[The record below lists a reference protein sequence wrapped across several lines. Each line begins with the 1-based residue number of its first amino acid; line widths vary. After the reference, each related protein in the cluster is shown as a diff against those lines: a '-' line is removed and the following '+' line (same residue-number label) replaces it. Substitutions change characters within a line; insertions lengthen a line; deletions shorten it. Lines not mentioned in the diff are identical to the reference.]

1 MCVCVCVFKLMKQN
15 FYKYLCISA
24 IFLAPIHFKILIM
37 LLKQPKKYQKT
48 PLLKLDFRSPGFW
61 EGLFSRTK
69 KEIWSTRRG
78 ILLLHQLENINPLTN
93 QECKWSVITAFVAT
107 PSEKDLCRFLKTVI
121 SWQNEKNHKLWKS
134 THTPFLHTT
143 TPHAYPQNTQLHTVT
158 SITAYEE

>member
-1 MCVCVCVFKLMKQN
+1 MCRGNEWPLMKAAFPEEVQRSLWNFISTWQLHSKSFSDILRTKQHSIFLWTPEQYYMCVCEQYYTCVCVLKLMKQN

-78 ILLLHQLENINPLTN
+78 SLLLHQLEKVNPLTN
-93 QECKWSVITAFVAT
+93 QECK
-107 PSEKDLCRFLKTVI
+107 
-121 SWQNEKNHKLWKS
+121 
-134 THTPFLHTT
+134 
-143 TPHAYPQNTQLHTVT
+143 
-158 SITAYEE
+158 